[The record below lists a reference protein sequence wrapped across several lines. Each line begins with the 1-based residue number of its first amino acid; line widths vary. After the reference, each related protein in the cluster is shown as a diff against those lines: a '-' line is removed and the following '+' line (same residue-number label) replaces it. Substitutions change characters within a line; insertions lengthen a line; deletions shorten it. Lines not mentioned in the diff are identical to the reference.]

1 MALNPARKGN
11 MGRINSSQP
20 LAVYDQLIAQPW
32 LKGVIEQIRGKKPIA
47 GVNAQDAQD
56 ASKASDE
63 KYEKALAKAREELKK
78 QLPFRAI
85 HYSCF
90 INNVDMSSPIS
101 VASALQN
108 TLITNNYTG
117 TDILVNRL
125 RELEFAEK
133 TGKPITSMTKEQKE
147 TQVDISSY
155 LVPAA
160 VESVENKIK
169 QLNRDLNSKISPAS
183 YEETLNGLTS
193 IFKFFSQSLCA
204 IIVSFY

>member
-1 MALNPARKGN
+1 MKRYKNRGFSKPAVLASAVLLAAAGGGASWYFLNQ
-11 MGRINSSQP
+11 SS
-20 LAVYDQLIAQPW
+20 DSTFSH
-32 LKGVIEQIRGKKPIA
+32 IE
-47 GVNAQDAQD
+47 
-56 ASKASDE
+56 DE
-63 KYEKALAKAREELKK
+63 STRNL
-78 QLPFRAI
+78 
-85 HYSCF
+85 

-193 IFKFFSQSLCA
+193 IFKFFSPKSAETQIIASNITAYNAYKPTTWSLILEPCMA
-204 IIVSFY
+204 PMTL